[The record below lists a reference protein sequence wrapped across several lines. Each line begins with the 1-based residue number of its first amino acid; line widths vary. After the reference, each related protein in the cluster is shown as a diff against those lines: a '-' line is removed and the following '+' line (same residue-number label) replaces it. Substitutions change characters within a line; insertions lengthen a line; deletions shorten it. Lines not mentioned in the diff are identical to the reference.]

1 MQCAPNC
8 TRCTISFHLCG
19 TTAWLLL
26 LLLSVFVL
34 NFRYWPQCFLFSQH
48 FWFRQM
54 KSFTIFGRSSILFV
68 FLYSFLFVRS
78 LQHLGT
84 ILRCVL
90 FFYMLFFFACSYANV
105 CTAEHYKFIQ
115 QWGEVSWMSDKNQ
128 SSMSANNEKRCLKIN
143 TSQIMYTMAEMKRR
157 RRKRQINFIGHWL
170 NVNSIC
176 GKLLNGKLL

>member
-1 MQCAPNC
+1 MRSKLYSLYDIFPSMWDYCLVVVAVIKCVCVKFSILTAMFPIFPALLVSTNEIIYDFRPQFH
-8 TRCTISFHLCG
+8 SFRFLVFFFVRPFIATPWHDFALRS
-19 TTAWLLL
+19 LLL
-26 LLLSVFVL
+26 
-34 NFRYWPQCFLFSQH
+34 H
-48 FWFRQM
+48 A
-54 KSFTIFGRSSILFV
+54 
-68 FLYSFLFVRS
+68 
-78 LQHLGT
+78 
-84 ILRCVL
+84 
-90 FFYMLFFFACSYANV
+90 FFFACFYANV

-128 SSMSANNEKRCLKIN
+128 SSMSANNEKRCLEIN